1 MKYNLSEIT
10 ELIKNR
16 RTIYPQFFS
25 SRKVHKEIV
34 EHLLNNATWA
44 PTHGNTQPWRFKVYM
59 GESRAELSKNLGE
72 LYKKLTPEES
82 YIEKKFEKIISR
94 PFLSSVAIVVCMKRG
109 SNKKIPEIEEVEAV
123 ACAAH
128 NICLTATAYGLGSF
142 WSSPKI
148 IYTKE
153 MNQFLELSSQDKC
166 LGILYIGYP
175 SIEWPNGQRKPIE
188 YVTDWNE

>member
-1 MKYNLSEIT
+1 M
-10 ELIKNR
+10 
-16 RTIYPQFFS
+16 
-25 SRKVHKEIV
+25 
-34 EHLLNNATWA
+34 
-44 PTHGNTQPWRFKVYM
+44 
-59 GESRAELSKNLGE
+59 
-72 LYKKLTPEES
+72 TPEES

-109 SNKKIPEIEEVEAV
+109 SNEKIPEIEEVEAV

-166 LGILYIGYP
+166 LGILYVGYP

-188 YVTDWNE
+188 YVTDWYE